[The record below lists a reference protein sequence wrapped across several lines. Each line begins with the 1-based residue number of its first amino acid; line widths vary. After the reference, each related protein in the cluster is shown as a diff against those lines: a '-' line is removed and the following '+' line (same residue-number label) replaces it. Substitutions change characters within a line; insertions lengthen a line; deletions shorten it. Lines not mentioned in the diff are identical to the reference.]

1 MITLPLVTAYREN
14 VGQLLLE
21 AMLPMRNLRWMHS
34 IGTGSL
40 IDGFEPF
47 ERFERHTGFE
57 LSAILFPLC
66 RHLPSPPLQLLLT
79 QHSSLITWPVCGVHY
94 RDGRSATAGGF
105 GKALGTAA
113 VDGLDEGRPGKRILP
128 LTDGMRM
135 GQNIGTLEVRT
146 TTGQPRLEMAE
157 ETHGQLSCALGIERL
172 RICRYDPRRNPILN
186 EANKVV
192 ATKYGVQ
199 LSAYSYAYAAAS
211 DSG

>member
-1 MITLPLVTAYREN
+1 M
-14 VGQLLLE
+14 
-21 AMLPMRNLRWMHS
+21 
-34 IGTGSL
+34 
-40 IDGFEPF
+40 FEP
-47 ERFERHTGFE
+47 RQR
-57 LSAILFPLC
+57 
-66 RHLPSPPLQLLLT
+66 Q
-79 QHSSLITWPVCGVHY
+79 QHAR

-113 VDGLDEGRPGKRILP
+113 VDGLDEGRPGKRLRP

-135 GQNIGTLEVRT
+135 GHNIGNLEVRT

-192 ATKYGVQ
+192 ATTYEDVREIHILAVGVK
-199 LSAYSYAYAAAS
+199 LRNKVYIGGEEY
-211 DSG
+211 DL